1 MAKKRKKTKKM
12 IFLTSLF
19 ELCKVIFGFPV
30 TSTTGDVRR
39 QIHQG
44 AHGGE
49 STAMEDKRGEP
60 CSMIIEVKTADWFTG
75 SKVEYPL
82 WLDWRKLLQTGFSS
96 SNWLQRWKFHA
107 FRDES
112 LLENRLGKH
121 RDILSKWKAKASLKI
136 SKKRKRKEWQIE
148 GKKRSD
154 GKCIKRM
161 SRGQQL
167 ANLITCDRLE
177 DCFRNRAASEGSS
190 YKDHLSVRTGKKL
203 LRSFSEK
210 EIVVAEEAL
219 RNKSKVLKRRLGL
232 WWRFQLQWVGN
243 W

>member
-1 MAKKRKKTKKM
+1 M
-12 IFLTSLF
+12 IFLTPLF

-30 TSTTGDVRR
+30 TSTTGDVRK
-39 QIHQG
+39 QILQG

-49 STAMEDKRGEP
+49 STAMEAKRGEP
-60 CSMIIEVKTADWFTG
+60 CSMITEVKIADWFTG
-75 SKVEYPL
+75 SKGEYPL
-82 WLDWRKLLQTGFSS
+82 WLDWRKLLQTGLSS
-96 SNWLQRWKFHA
+96 SNWLQRWGSDGNDCSMVHA

-121 RDILSKWKAKASLKI
+121 WDILNKWKAKASLKI
-136 SKKRKRKEWQIE
+136 SKKRERREWQLE

-154 GKCIKRM
+154 GKCIKRV

-177 DCFRNRAASEGSS
+177 DSFRNRAASEGSS
-190 YKDHLSVRTGKKL
+190 YKDHLSVCTGKKL

-210 EIVVAEEAL
+210 EIVVGEEAL

-232 WWRFQLQWVGN
+232 WWRFQLQ
-243 W
+243 